1 MNPPPVSSSKLAI
14 SFREFLFL
22 VAAIMACQAVA
33 VDAMLP
39 ALPTI
44 GYALA
49 VSDENR
55 MQWVITAY
63 MAGLGVGQL
72 CWGMIADRIGR
83 RPVLL
88 TGLALYVV
96 AALLCGLAD
105 SFTALMIWRFIHGLA
120 AASAVVA
127 RSMIRDLFAGRQM
140 ARVMSL
146 TFIVFMLVPMIAP
159 SLGQLMLYV
168 ASWRFLFIVFGVFA
182 AVVWLWLLL
191 RLPETL
197 HPEYRMTLTV
207 GHILGAGKRV
217 LSERAS
223 LWYTLAVTLSFGSM
237 LAYVAMVQ
245 QIFQDVL
252 RRPGLM
258 PTMFALCAAA
268 MAVGSFANAKIVER
282 AGMRAVSQA
291 GLLGFIAVNLAHVI
305 VAASGRETL
314 WSFVLLQALNMSCI
328 GFMAAN
334 FGTMAMESMGEIAGV
349 AASVQGFIGT
359 VGGALIGAWIGD
371 HFDGTTLPLT
381 AGALICGI
389 AILIC
394 VLSAERGRL
403 FRPHHASSDGTATDT
418 HLM

>member
-1 MNPPPVSSSKLAI
+1 M
-14 SFREFLFL
+14 
-22 VAAIMACQAVA
+22 VAAIMACQALA

-44 GYALA
+44 GRALA
-49 VSDENR
+49 VSDENH
-55 MQWVITAY
+55 MQWVVTAY
-63 MAGLGVGQL
+63 MAGLGAGQL

-96 AALLCGLAD
+96 AALLAGLAD
-105 SFTALMIWRFIHGLA
+105 SFAALLTWRFIHGLA
-120 AASAVVA
+120 AASAVIA
-127 RSMIRDLFAGRQM
+127 RSMIRDLFSGRQM

-168 ASWRFLFIVFGVFA
+168 ASWRFLFIVFSVFA

-207 GHILGAGKRV
+207 EHILGAGKRV
-217 LSERAS
+217 LSDRAS
-223 LWYTLAVTLSFGSM
+223 LWYTFAMTLSFGSM
-237 LAYVAMVQ
+237 LAYVGMVQ
-245 QIFQDVL
+245 QIFEDVL
-252 RRPGLM
+252 QRPALM
-258 PTMFALCAAA
+258 PTMFALCAGA

-282 AGMRAVSQA
+282 IGMRTVSQG
-291 GLLGFIAVNLAHVI
+291 GLLAFITVNAVHVM
-305 VAASGRETL
+305 VAASGHENL

-334 FGTMAMESMGEIAGV
+334 FGTMAMESMGEVAGI
-349 AASVQGFIGT
+349 AASVQGFIST

-371 HFDGTTLPLT
+371 HFNGTTLPLT
-381 AGALICGI
+381 AGTLVSGI

-394 VLSAERGRL
+394 VLLAERGRL
-403 FRPHHASSDGTATDT
+403 LRPHHASSGGGAADT